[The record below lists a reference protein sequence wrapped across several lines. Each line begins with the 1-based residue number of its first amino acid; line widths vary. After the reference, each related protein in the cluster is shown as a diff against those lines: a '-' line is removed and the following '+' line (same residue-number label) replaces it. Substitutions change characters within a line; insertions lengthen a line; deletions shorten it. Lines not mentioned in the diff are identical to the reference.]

1 MKTLL
6 PATLKQLGSIA
17 TDEVGDCIG
26 FRWYRPPTTYRR
38 IVCCYFRS
46 RWAAQ
51 QFVRAARR
59 HRCLIFSSVVPERI
73 DAQGQVVDDARKPAF
88 YRVWRA
94 TAVAIP
100 DPNHRAGWR
109 KAPPFR
115 DQPGSQRLSDGRRK
129 GSREWWEHE
138 AGDGAAEERDRFDEP
153 DESGR
158 VEIEIDDELERD
170 LERIETEVREWWRRT
185 GREGDPYTYSHRRS
199 QQARVVN
206 EDAPLWQKP
215 LTSLREEAQQHLAQY
230 ERQRERYAAQTQLGR
245 DDDEVQAALAM
256 AERQGRIR
264 R

>member
-1 MKTLL
+1 MTILL

-26 FRWYRPPTTYRR
+26 FRWYRPQTTYRR

-51 QFVRAARR
+51 QFIRAARR
-59 HRCLIFSSVVPERI
+59 QSCQVFSSVVRERI
-73 DAQGQVVDDARKPAF
+73 DAQGQVVDDERKPAF

-100 DPNHRAGWR
+100 DPDRRTGWE
-109 KAPPFR
+109 KAPAFR
-115 DQPGSQRLSDGRRK
+115 DQPGSQRLSNGRRK
-129 GSREWWEHE
+129 GGKEWWDHE

-153 DESGR
+153 GEIGR

-170 LERIETEVREWWRRT
+170 LERIEAEVRDWWRRS
-185 GREGDPYTYSHRRS
+185 GREGDPYTYSHR
-199 QQARVVN
+199 QQKQSRGVV
-206 EDAPLWQKP
+206 EETPHWQKP
-215 LTSLREEAQQHLAQY
+215 LATLREEAQQHLAQY
-230 ERQRERYAAQTQLGR
+230 ERQRQRYAEQTQLGR
-245 DDDEVQAALAM
+245 DADEVQAAIQA
-256 AERQGRIR
+256 AERRTRKR